1 MHIYA
6 NFFKELDRLHNQY
19 VLDPADKAGN
29 NIVFILYGTSYCVLK
44 DLSFNS
50 TLNNPTYTHS
60 SLSRQKILQNYQSVL
75 AIFNIPNKQNEFD
88 LPYLY
93 WIPKL
98 HKDPYK
104 HRYIAVSTTCFTKAS
119 FFTPYL
125 NFYSCLQLWRRNFKR
140 TVQQYTN
147 KKNPENLELSNTAE
161 DRRSFSNKLNCIYFE
176 NSHASFNFF
185 FFFKYCIGDIIDK
198 IVEESVLVFSK

>member
-29 NIVFILYGTSYCVLK
+29 NIVFILYGTSYCILK

-50 TLNNPTYTHS
+50 TLDNPTYTHS

-125 NFYSCLQLWRRNFKR
+125 NFYSCEGETSRELYSNTRI
-140 TVQQYTN
+140 

-176 NSHASFNFF
+176 NSNASFNFF
-185 FFFKYCIGDIIDK
+185 FFFKYCISDIIDK